1 MGDHSLIHHL
11 LNEGTEAGDATVS
24 SPIFYGQGDGML
36 NVTAAATP
44 SILKHSPSPLPAA
57 RGDSGSRAGREGKNG
72 REGRGANAAVA
83 VTFRAE
89 DSAREARHFQR
100 GARIVQVRH
109 VIRDARFARCNCVV
123 EDGQRQQQR

>member
-11 LNEGTEAGDATVS
+11 LNEGVEAGDATVS
-24 SPIFYGQGDGML
+24 SPIFYGEGDAML

-57 RGDSGSRAGREGKNG
+57 RGDSGSRAGREGKNV

-89 DSAREARHFQR
+89 DTAPEAVRGHLTRDFQR
-100 GARIVQVRH
+100 GVRIVQV
-109 VIRDARFARCNCVV
+109 
-123 EDGQRQQQR
+123 